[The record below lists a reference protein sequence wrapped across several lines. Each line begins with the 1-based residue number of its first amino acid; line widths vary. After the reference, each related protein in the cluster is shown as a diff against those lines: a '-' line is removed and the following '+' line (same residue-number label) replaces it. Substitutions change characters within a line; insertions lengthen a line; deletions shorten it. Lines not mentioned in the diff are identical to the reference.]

1 MVKELCVAVRR
12 VNLVKPEKAKQVED
26 AILARAQR
34 GQIGEKVPE
43 DTIIQML
50 QAGAGGGSS
59 GGGQQAGGNVTFK
72 RRNLDDDDE
81 W

>member
-1 MVKELCVAVRR
+1 M
-12 VNLVKPEKAKQVED
+12 ED

-34 GQIGEKVPE
+34 GQIGEKVSE
-43 DTIIQML
+43 DVVIQML
-50 QAGAGGGSS
+50 QAGSS
-59 GGGQQAGGNVTFK
+59 GAAERSAGPSVSFR

>member
-1 MVKELCVAVRR
+1 MFCNTQSHVADAVRR
-12 VNLVKPEKAKQVED
+12 VHLVKPDKAKQVED

-34 GQIGEKVPE
+34 GQIGEKVSE
-43 DTIIQML
+43 EMVIQML
-50 QAGAGGGSS
+50 QAGGGG
-59 GGGQQAGGNVTFK
+59 GERAAGPAVHFK

>member
-1 MVKELCVAVRR
+1 MRR
-12 VNLVKPEKAKQVED
+12 VTLVKPDKAQAVED

-34 GQIGEKVPE
+34 GQLADKVGEELV
-43 DTIIQML
+43 IQML
-50 QAGAGGGSS
+50 QAGAGGAAERPTGPGVS
-59 GGGQQAGGNVTFK
+59 FR

>member
-1 MVKELCVAVRR
+1 M
-12 VNLVKPEKAKQVED
+12 KPDKARQVEE

-34 GQIGEKVPE
+34 GQLAEKVPE
-43 DTIIQML
+43 SVVIQML
-50 QAGAGGGSS
+50 QAGAG
-59 GGGQQAGGNVTFK
+59 AGGNQQTGPAVVFK